1 MTLQIVRFTTHPE
14 QVAAVESAITE
25 LFGAVGDA
33 RPSGIRYLA
42 TRHPDRPQFEL
53 LLHLADGADNPLPGI
68 PRAAR
73 FRQQMTNWAPTAPAP
88 ESAIVLGRYRILD

>member
-25 LFGAVGDA
+25 MFSAIEDT

-42 TRHPDRPQFEL
+42 TRHPDQPHFEL
-53 LLHLADGADNPLPGI
+53 LLHMADGADNPLPGI
-68 PRAAR
+68 PPAAR
-73 FRQQMTNWAPTAPAP
+73 FRQQMTNWALTAPAP
-88 ESAIVLGRYRILD
+88 QPAIVLGRYRILD